1 MSLTFDTSTHV
12 YRWHGARVPSVTQVL
27 ALINDYSKVD
37 PVALEKARQEGED
50 MHLMAELHFRSD
62 LDEATL
68 PEWLAPRLAALRRFV
83 DETGFEPLAVESR
96 MYHPTYQYAGTADL
110 IGRLPRFRVGR
121 IEKPIIACI
130 DLKRSFFAARSL
142 GLQTAGYAA
151 MWNTAN
157 PRQPVVRRFGLRLL
171 ATGAYDLFACD
182 RKDDFANFLSCLCVT
197 RLKESINV

>member
-1 MSLTFDTSTHV
+1 MLAFDRERHEYHWQGS
-12 YRWHGARVPSVTQVL
+12 RVPSVTQAL
-27 ALINDYSKVD
+27 AIINDYSKVD
-37 PVALEKARQEGED
+37 PVVLEKARQEGED
-50 MHLMAELHFRSD
+50 MHTLAELHFKDD

-68 PEWLAPRLAALRRFV
+68 PAWLVPRLAALRRFV

-121 IEKPIIACI
+121 ITKPIIACI
-130 DLKRSFFAARSL
+130 DLKRSFYAARSL

-157 PRQPVVRRFGLRLL
+157 PRLPVVRRFGLRLL
-171 ATGAYDLFACD
+171 ATGTYDLFACD
-182 RKDDFANFLSCLCVT
+182 RKDDFANFLACLNVT
-197 RLKESINV
+197 RLKESINA